1 MCLNDLEDEV
11 RANGVN
17 GVVIDL
23 LQLWSLL
30 YADDITLLAE
40 SAQELQKSL
49 DALENYCDRWKLTVN
64 DTKTK
69 IIVFKKGG
77 RLPNG
82 LQFTYKGS
90 NIEIVNRFSYLGI
103 LFTSGGSC
111 FETQK
116 TLAGQAL
123 KAIFTLNK
131 YLFNFASLKISH
143 VLDLFD
149 KMVTPI
155 LNYGCE
161 VWGFYKS
168 KAIETVHLQFC
179 KRLLGVK
186 QTTQNDFIYGEL
198 GRVDFQS
205 RRYVSIIKYWL
216 KVVNSDNRKL
226 IKRIYNVMLEDAV
239 IQPNKQNW
247 AMSVK
252 TLLSSLGFMDV
263 WLAQGVG
270 SVAGFINVFKI
281 RVRDV
286 FMQEWHARLENSTR
300 ARFYMYISNFKH
312 QIYLDSLQ
320 IDKYRKWLCKFRVS
334 SHRLEIEAGRWTKP
348 NKTPL
353 DNRKCIICN
362 ILEDEYHFVLDC
374 SLYLNLRTQYINKYF
389 WKRPSMVKFI
399 ELVNTE
405 NVHVLKKLSTYIE
418 KAFKLRQDVLYN

>member
-1 MCLNDLEDEV
+1 MCLNDLEDEL

-131 YLFNFASLKISH
+131 YLFNFASLNISH

-179 KRLLGVK
+179 KRLLGV
-186 QTTQNDFIYGEL
+186 
-198 GRVDFQS
+198 
-205 RRYVSIIKYWL
+205 
-216 KVVNSDNRKL
+216 
-226 IKRIYNVMLEDAV
+226 
-239 IQPNKQNW
+239 
-247 AMSVK
+247 
-252 TLLSSLGFMDV
+252 
-263 WLAQGVG
+263 
-270 SVAGFINVFKI
+270 
-281 RVRDV
+281 
-286 FMQEWHARLENSTR
+286 
-300 ARFYMYISNFKH
+300 
-312 QIYLDSLQ
+312 
-320 IDKYRKWLCKFRVS
+320 
-334 SHRLEIEAGRWTKP
+334 
-348 NKTPL
+348 
-353 DNRKCIICN
+353 
-362 ILEDEYHFVLDC
+362 
-374 SLYLNLRTQYINKYF
+374 
-389 WKRPSMVKFI
+389 
-399 ELVNTE
+399 
-405 NVHVLKKLSTYIE
+405 
-418 KAFKLRQDVLYN
+418 